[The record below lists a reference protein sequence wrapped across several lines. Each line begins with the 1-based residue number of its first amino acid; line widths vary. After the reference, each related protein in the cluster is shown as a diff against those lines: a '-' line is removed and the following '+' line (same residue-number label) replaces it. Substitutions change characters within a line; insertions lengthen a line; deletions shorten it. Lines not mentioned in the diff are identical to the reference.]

1 MDFEAG
7 STKKIVSVKGH
18 VMVFQTI
25 GWRKTSGVHTDG
37 GRKSKWEKKITCAKS
52 QKKIGQKMN

>member
-1 MDFEAG
+1 MGFEAG

-25 GWRKTSGVHTDG
+25 GRRKTSGVHTVG
-37 GRKSKWEKKITCAKS
+37 GRKSKLEKKITCAKS
-52 QKKIGQKMN
+52 KKKIGLK